1 VLHTYEPHPEESDL
15 LQHSNGHNKSVAAK
29 TEARHAPRI
38 PRLSNNRAYSEKH
51 QTAVSMGSLMGFE
64 WLVACAG
71 TRLMT
76 ADRLHETA

>member
-1 VLHTYEPHPEESDL
+1 M
-15 LQHSNGHNKSVAAK
+15 A
-29 TEARHAPRI
+29 EARHAPRI